1 MPQTIPLSGREKS
14 AQQPVRP
21 LPDDP
26 RWQLARRIAAS
37 KSFEKS
43 SFLVSFL
50 LYVCE
55 QELCGKGQELNE
67 HQIGV
72 KALGRPATYNPG
84 DDNIVRNYARLLRKR
99 LDEYFQTEGK
109 DEILRVDIPRG
120 HYVPVFY
127 STEPVQNVPLPSSL
141 LSSASDSALT
151 GKPALRAL
159 PAHPSV
165 REATPS
171 SSSGDQSK
179 SSSVVAGYARKGPS
193 DKPAE
198 TAARQSSGLVSVV
211 VPELVSGAVAP
222 ASLETARSTGH
233 NGRHWLSLV
242 SVLATLNLALFGML
256 LYGVVWIRSSRIQ
269 IPSASVSPSAPVSV
283 FPWSAI
289 FSSPNPTHLIASDP
303 DIDEIQILTSSSI
316 SVSDYANHIYIP
328 AQKTLTPE
336 VREICLKLLQGHRAA
351 LVDTQVA
358 AEVAALAQSSSRKI
372 QVQGARS
379 LQFSN
384 LKSDDNFIFLGSP
397 RSDPWVSVFDD
408 LLDFRFA
415 IDNAGFESIR
425 NVHPRPHEQIEYVPN
440 GGGGATGQS
449 FAIIAFIR
457 NPDQNGQIL
466 LLAGANAEG
475 TQSAGKLVTDLSR
488 LSTELRKCGIPPS
501 GPLVHFELLLHVKM
515 MASSASEYD
524 VVACHILPEAPPR

>member
-1 MPQTIPLSGREKS
+1 MPQTIPLSGREEP
-14 AQQPVRP
+14 AQQSVR
-21 LPDDP
+21 LANDP

-43 SFLVSFL
+43 SFLISFL

-55 QELCGKGQELNE
+55 QELCGKGRELNE

-72 KALGRPATYNPG
+72 RALGRPATYNPG

-99 LDEYFQTEGK
+99 LEEYFKSEGK
-109 DEILRVDIPRG
+109 DDILRVDIPRG

-127 STEPVQNVPLPSSL
+127 SSESVQNVQRPSL
-141 LSSASDSALT
+141 LVSSASATVLTDETALEAQPTHSSTGLPVQSSRSA
-151 GKPALRAL
+151 
-159 PAHPSV
+159 
-165 REATPS
+165 
-171 SSSGDQSK
+171 DQSK
-179 SSSVVAGYARKGPS
+179 PDLADARNARPDPSSEPS
-193 DKPAE
+193 E
-198 TAARQSSGLVSVV
+198 TAALQNSGLISVV
-211 VPELVSGAVAP
+211 MPKPVSADVTLAG
-222 ASLETARSTGH
+222 LENARSTGP

-242 SVLATLNLALFGML
+242 SVLAVLNFALLGILF
-256 LYGVVWIRSSRIQ
+256 YGIVWMRSSRTQ
-269 IPSASVSPSAPVSV
+269 IPSASVSPVAPVSV
-283 FPWSAI
+283 NPWSAI

-328 AQKTLTPE
+328 AQKALTPE
-336 VREICLKLLQGHRAA
+336 VRDICLNLLHGHRAA

-358 AEVAALAQSSSRKI
+358 AEVAALAQSNSRKI
-372 QVQGARS
+372 EVQGARS

-384 LKSDDNFIFLGSP
+384 LKTDDNFIFLGSP

-408 LLDFRFA
+408 QLDFRFA

-425 NVHPRPHEQIEYVPN
+425 NFHPRPHEQIEYVPS

-449 FAIIAFIR
+449 FAIIAFVR
-457 NPDQNGQIL
+457 NPDQHGQIL

-475 TQSAGKLVTDLSR
+475 TQSAGKLVTDLPR
-488 LSTELRKCGIPPS
+488 LSMELRKCGISPS
-501 GPLVHFELLLHVKM
+501 GPLQHFELLLHVKM

-524 VVACHILPEAPPR
+524 VVACHVLPDAPAH

>member
-1 MPQTIPLSGREKS
+1 MPQTLSLSGSQKS
-14 AQQPVRP
+14 DQPAVRP
-21 LPDDP
+21 SPDDP

-43 SFLVSFL
+43 SFLISFL

-55 QELCGKGQELNE
+55 QELCGRGQELNE

-84 DDNIVRNYARLLRKR
+84 EDNIVRNYARLLRKR
-99 LDEYFQTEGK
+99 LEEYFKTEGK
-109 DEILRVDIPRG
+109 DETLRIDIPRG

-127 STEPVQNVPLPSSL
+127 STESAHDVPLPSSL
-141 LSSASDSALT
+141 LSSALDTALAKKTTFEAQATNSSTELPVQSSRSA
-151 GKPALRAL
+151 
-159 PAHPSV
+159 
-165 REATPS
+165 
-171 SSSGDQSK
+171 DQSK
-179 SSSVVAGYARKGPS
+179 PDSVDASKAHVGPP
-193 DKPAE
+193 DRPE
-198 TAARQSSGLVSVV
+198 EIAAHQKSGLVSVV
-211 VPELVSGAVAP
+211 APKPLSAAP
-222 ASLETARSTGH
+222 APSGH
-233 NGRHWLSLV
+233 PGRRWLSLASLLAVLNIALFGILLYGIVWMRSSRTQTPSVSVSPVATV
-242 SVLATLNLALFGML
+242 SVL
-256 LYGVVWIRSSRIQ
+256 
-269 IPSASVSPSAPVSV
+269 
-283 FPWSAI
+283 PWSAI

-303 DIDEIQILTSSSI
+303 DINEIQILTSSSI

-328 AQKTLTPE
+328 AQKTLTRE

-372 QVQGARS
+372 EVQGARS

-384 LKSDDNFIFLGSP
+384 LKTDDNFIFLGSP
-397 RSDPWVSVFDD
+397 RSDPWVSVFDEQ
-408 LLDFRFA
+408 LDFRFV

-425 NVHPRPHEQIEYVPN
+425 NVHPRPNEQSEYVPN

-475 TQSAGKLVTDLSR
+475 TQSAGKLITDLSR
-488 LSTELRKCGIPPS
+488 LLMELRKCGISTS
-501 GPLVHFELLLHVKM
+501 GPLEHFELLLHVKM

-524 VVACHILPEAPPR
+524 VVACHKLPEATAH

>member
-1 MPQTIPLSGREKS
+1 MPQSIPSNGREEAAQHSGRS
-14 AQQPVRP
+14 LTNDR
-21 LPDDP
+21 
-26 RWQLARRIAAS
+26 RWQLARRIASS

-43 SFLVSFL
+43 SFLISFL

-55 QELCGKGQELNE
+55 QQLCGKGHELNE

-99 LDEYFQTEGK
+99 LEEYFKTEGK
-109 DEILRVDIPRG
+109 NEILRIDIPRG
-120 HYVPVFY
+120 HYFPVFY
-127 STEPVQNVPLPSSL
+127 STESVPSVQAPSSL
-141 LSSASDSALT
+141 VSRASDSAQMDET
-151 GKPALRAL
+151 AREPKATHSSIGL
-159 PAHPSV
+159 PV
-165 REATPS
+165 ES
-171 SSSGDQSK
+171 SRSGDQSK
-179 SSSVVAGYARKGPS
+179 LDLPDA
-193 DKPAE
+193 
-198 TAARQSSGLVSVV
+198 GLVSAIA
-211 VPELVSGAVAP
+211 PEPVSAAVAP
-222 ASLETARSTGH
+222 AGVDAAHSTGH
-233 NGRHWLSLV
+233 DGRQWLSLV
-242 SVLATLNLALFGML
+242 SALAVLNLALLGML
-256 LYGVVWIRSSRIQ
+256 LYGIVWMRSSRTLT
-269 IPSASVSPSAPVSV
+269 PSASVSPVAPASV
-283 FPWSAI
+283 LPWLAI

-336 VREICLKLLQGHRAA
+336 VREICLNLLHGHRAA

-372 QVQGARS
+372 EVQGARS

-384 LKSDDNFIFLGSP
+384 LKTDDNFIFLGSP

-408 LLDFRFA
+408 QLDFRFA

-425 NVHPRPHEQIEYVPN
+425 NVQPRPHEQIEYIPS

-449 FAIIAFIR
+449 YAIIAFVR

-488 LSTELRKCGIPPS
+488 LSMELRKCGIPPS
-501 GPLVHFELLLHVKM
+501 GPLEHFELLLHVKM

-524 VVACHILPEAPPR
+524 VVACHILPEAPAR

>member
-109 DEILRVDIPRG
+109 QEILRVDIPRG

-127 STEPVQNVPLPSSL
+127 SAESVQNVPPPSLS
-141 LSSASDSALT
+141 LSSASDTALT
-151 GKPALRAL
+151 GEKALEARPTHSSIERPAQSPR
-159 PAHPSV
+159 
-165 REATPS
+165 
-171 SSSGDQSK
+171 SGDQSK
-179 SSSVVAGYARKGPS
+179 SDSVDAGNAQLGTPDKLGEIAAHQNSGLASVVAPEPVSAASPAGP
-193 DKPAE
+193 
-198 TAARQSSGLVSVV
+198 
-211 VPELVSGAVAP
+211 
-222 ASLETARSTGH
+222 ETARSTGH

-242 SVLATLNLALFGML
+242 SVLAILNLALFGFL
-256 LYGVVWIRSSRIQ
+256 LYGFVWMRSSRIQ
-269 IPSASVSPSAPVSV
+269 TPSASVSPSAPASV
-283 FPWSAI
+283 LPWLAI
-289 FSSPNPTHLIASDP
+289 FNSPNPTHLIASDP

-328 AQKTLTPE
+328 AEKTLTPE

-358 AEVAALAQSSSRKI
+358 AEVAALAQSNSRKI

-384 LKSDDNFIFLGSP
+384 LKTDDNFIFLGSP

-408 LLDFRFA
+408 QLDFRFA

-425 NVHPRPHEQIEYVPN
+425 NVHPRPHEQIEYVPS

-475 TQSAGKLVTDLSR
+475 TQSAGKLVSDLSR
-488 LSTELRKCGIPPS
+488 LSMELRKCGISPS
-501 GPLVHFELLLHVKM
+501 GPLEHFELLLHVKM

-524 VVACHILPEAPPR
+524 VVACHILPEASAR

>member
-1 MPQTIPLSGREKS
+1 MPQTIPLSGRQES
-14 AQQPVRP
+14 AQHPVRP
-21 LPDDP
+21 LANDP

-43 SFLVSFL
+43 SFLISFL

-55 QELCGKGQELNE
+55 QELCGMGNELNE

-72 KALGRPATYNPG
+72 KALGRPAAYNPG

-99 LDEYFQTEGK
+99 LEEYFKTEGK

-127 STEPVQNVPLPSSL
+127 SIESVQNVQLPSLL
-141 LSSASDSALT
+141 LSSASDTALT
-151 GKPALRAL
+151 DETALEAR
-159 PAHPSV
+159 PTNPSIGWPV
-165 REATPS
+165 QS
-171 SSSGDQSK
+171 SRSGDQSK
-179 SSSVVAGYARKGPS
+179 SDSVDAGNAQLGPP

-198 TAARQSSGLVSVV
+198 TAAHQNSGLVSVV
-211 VPELVSGAVAP
+211 APKPVSAAVSP
-222 ASLETARSTGH
+222 AGLETARSTGH

-242 SVLATLNLALFGML
+242 SVLAVLNLALLGML
-256 LYGVVWIRSSRIQ
+256 LYGIVWMRSSHTQ
-269 IPSASVSPSAPVSV
+269 TASASVFPVAPVSV
-283 FPWSAI
+283 NPWSAI
-289 FSSPNPTHLIASDP
+289 FTSPNPTHLIASDP

-336 VREICLKLLQGHRAA
+336 VREICLNLLHGHRAA

-372 QVQGARS
+372 EVQGARS

-384 LKSDDNFIFLGSP
+384 LKTDDNFIFLGSP

-408 LLDFRFA
+408 QLDFRFA
-415 IDNAGFESIR
+415 IDNAGFESVR
-425 NVHPRPHEQIEYVPN
+425 NVHPRPHEQIEYVPS

-449 FAIIAFIR
+449 FAIIAFVR

-466 LLAGANAEG
+466 LLAGATAEG

-488 LSTELRKCGIPPS
+488 LSMELRKCGIPPS
-501 GPLVHFELLLHVKM
+501 GPLEHFELLLHVKM

-524 VVACHILPEAPPR
+524 VVACHILPESPTH

>member
-1 MPQTIPLSGREKS
+1 MPQTISGREE
-14 AQQPVRP
+14 AVQHPARP
-21 LPDDP
+21 LANDR

-43 SFLVSFL
+43 SFLINFL

-99 LDEYFQTEGK
+99 LEEYFKTEGK
-109 DEILRVDIPRG
+109 DENLRVDIPRG

-127 STEPVQNVPLPSSL
+127 SIESEKVVPLPSL
-141 LSSASDSALT
+141 LHSNSSDTALT
-151 GKPALRAL
+151 DGTVFDAQPMHSSLRG
-159 PAHPSV
+159 
-165 REATPS
+165 TTQS
-171 SSSGDQSK
+171 SSRSGNQSETNSIDAENAQPRPADK
-179 SSSVVAGYARKGPS
+179 S
-193 DKPAE
+193 AE
-198 TAARQSSGLVSVV
+198 TSAQQNSGLVSVDA
-211 VPELVSGAVAP
+211 PKLASASVAP
-222 ASLETARSTGH
+222 AASETARSTGQ
-233 NGRHWLSLV
+233 NGRHWLSIV
-242 SVLATLNLALFGML
+242 SMLAVLNFALIAVL
-256 LYGVVWIRSSRIQ
+256 LYGIVWMRSSHPQ
-269 IPSASVSPSAPVSV
+269 TPPASVLPVAPVSV
-283 FPWSAI
+283 SPWSAI
-289 FSSPNPTHLIASDP
+289 FNSPNPTHLIASDP

-328 AQKTLTPE
+328 AQKTLTSE
-336 VREICLKLLQGHRAA
+336 AREICMKLLQGHRAA
-351 LVDTQVA
+351 LVDAQVA

-408 LLDFRFA
+408 ELDFRFA
-415 IDNAGFESIR
+415 IDKTGFESIR
-425 NVHPRPHEQIEYVPN
+425 NVHPRANEQAEYVPN

-449 FAIIAFIR
+449 FAIVAFIR
-457 NPDQNGQIL
+457 NPDQHGQIL

-488 LSTELRKCGIPPS
+488 LSMELRKCGIPPS
-501 GPLVHFELLLHVKM
+501 GPLEDFELLLHVKM

-524 VVACHILPEAPPR
+524 VVACHILPEVPAH

>member
-1 MPQTIPLSGREKS
+1 MLQTKPSSGREES
-14 AQQPVRP
+14 ALRPVRP
-21 LPDDP
+21 SPNDP

-43 SFLVSFL
+43 SFLISFL

-55 QELCGKGQELNE
+55 QELCGRGQALNE

-99 LDEYFQTEGK
+99 LEEYFKTEGK
-109 DEILRVDIPRG
+109 DEHLRIDIPRG
-120 HYVPVFY
+120 HYNPVFY
-127 STEPVQNVPLPSSL
+127 AIESMQDAPGPSSPP
-141 LSSASDSALT
+141 SGASGTALT
-151 GKPALRAL
+151 NESAAEAQPA
-159 PAHPSV
+159 
-165 REATPS
+165 S
-171 SSSGDQSK
+171 SSIQQLAQGSPSGDQSK
-179 SSSVVAGYARKGPS
+179 LDSVDAGDARRGLS
-193 DKPAE
+193 DKSPE
-198 TAARQSSGLVSVV
+198 NAARQNSGLAPLISPNPVS
-211 VPELVSGAVAP
+211 AA
-222 ASLETARSTGH
+222 STGH
-233 NGRHWLSLV
+233 ARRHWLFLV
-242 SVLATLNLALFGML
+242 SVLAILNLALLGIM
-256 LYGVVWIRSSRIQ
+256 LYGFVWMRSSRTQ
-269 IPSASVSPSAPVSV
+269 ASSLSPVAPVSV
-283 FPWSAI
+283 LPWSAI

-328 AQKTLTPE
+328 IQKTLTPE

-358 AEVAALAQSSSRKI
+358 AEVAALAQSRSRKI

-408 LLDFRFA
+408 HLDFRFV
-415 IDNAGFESIR
+415 IDKTGFESVR
-425 NVHPRPHEQIEYVPN
+425 NFHPRSNEQTEYVPS

-457 NPDQNGQIL
+457 NPDQNGHIL

-475 TQSAGKLVTDLSR
+475 TQSAGKLITDLSR
-488 LSTELRKCGIPPS
+488 LSMELRKCGISAS
-501 GPLVHFELLLHVKM
+501 GPLEQFELLLHVKM

-524 VVACHILPEAPPR
+524 VVACHVLPEASAH